1 MTLSSK
7 WLGVNVSSAR
17 KGYRFGYKRKDN
29 RELSRR
35 MASSSRSSKA
45 HQGHKP
51 VFAVF
56 AYYDFQQIGPDFL
69 NDFRLEEQAECGGA
83 MNLSKAMD
91 YD

>member
-1 MTLSSK
+1 MYQAQEKDTGLDINEK
-7 WLGVNVSSAR
+7 IRGNYPEGWL
-17 KGYRFGYKRKDN
+17 
-29 RELSRR
+29 
-35 MASSSRSSKA
+35 SSSRSSKA